1 MSQEINKEPIIGA
14 IRIYFADDY
23 FWALDIEALSKW
35 LETQSLIISSDD
47 LHEILRLYA
56 DEFELNEEDEG
67 PAIVKRRK
75 KETDGE
81 TLPDRMREDYKIP
94 RDMDDDE
101 LEDELEDDLEDDND
115 IDSDDSLEDASM
127 RPSRNAENGSRYA
140 VAIAKKYLE
149 TTYAETIYELEK
161 HLNSQKCLTDQ
172 TIGELLR
179 DNRNIFEV
187 FTDNGVACVRLVKMA
202 HMFTKDTKTM
212 AKSRITQ
219 TERLL
224 VDYLAKHSGLQG
236 GVALPELII
245 HLRSFRNAIT
255 DDIEDFLRGCKSS
268 FECIE
273 SGGITYIKVL
283 PGSKAQTIQPH
294 IPYSRQRSSKEYL
307 LRVVR
312 ECLVKHGLLTVAE
325 LEKMLTPH
333 IPNPPMKFSEVVI
346 RYRKEFKTMRVG
358 NDTMV
363 RLSTTDENTLMYIK
377 VFLMEMGPS
386 KLSSLA
392 DYLKR
397 EGFTPKVRMKDFLAG
412 LSEFKFRD
420 MQGNLG
426 VQSTEIE
433 LARRAR
439 KYLRDKGTVRVSVLG
454 DYLGKHSLPPRTK
467 LTDFLE
473 KFPEFTFSQAA
484 SDIFVSHQI
493 YPPNIIPVDFI
504 KKYLLVESKPAEVF
518 ALTAHLNWNGKY
530 PEYKVIE
537 IIKNHKEFTLTKS
550 SNQWVVRF
558 VDGYKRPVVEK
569 IEHSTIENSEYAE
582 SKGNPNDDESIDFTS
597 NRNVVLPPRKPV
609 TSYSNQPFHSQIPP
623 PTSTTSTSYSPTQFD
638 SYEMTSTRSAGGT
651 SYSPQTYP
659 TNVHASALLTESVLS
674 SSSANIRSAGTSG
687 TMTSRTVPERVK
699 RVEILEG
706 TEHVYYEGS
715 NIPGFSSSIE
725 LDNVKRNEHEGA
737 GVGEER
743 KGKHRMQNADD
754 IYVESN
760 KEESSPYTRK
770 PQPFTYAQCQF
781 NPHAHTFPTST
792 PTLWSSSLHHPAP
805 LLSQEVLQSHFPS
818 SCNYTQFS
826 TYPEPTY
833 LNYSVPCS
841 TMLIGDSGSGM
852 EHTQLVVLEGCVMG
866 KPGMVKPEAITC
878 PLVLRYDS
886 SGLEFPCVSSFVGN
900 QVKAGIDEMVG
911 EEENVDSDEKEE
923 NEDDKIIEKRDNKD
937 SEENGDDK
945 IVEKRDNEDNEDNGD
960 DKIVEKKEN
969 EENEENVEVR
979 NDNEEN
985 EESKSDKEEN
995 KEQKKDNEDY
1005 DNDENIEDEAKKH
1018 EENVEEEAKEE
1029 DDNANEE
1036 MKSSEQDDK
1045 TDQGINE
1052 TTALK
1057 KIIFVTPS
1065 SLKKM
1070 KKVYQDIQNCEV
1082 RPLIFLEEEIT
1093 KDDVKA
1099 WMEANPDTA
1108 VAVECMELVEE
1119 FLYESGDS
1127 ETFRFSE
1134 FALQLEAKDCS
1145 TSRVKQYIG
1154 NRIRR
1159 LKSFFEKP
1167 NDRHDA
1173 FSEAFQPGNV
1183 VIIDLSDYIIGAV
1196 LASVLFR
1203 IAVGIYTRLKFSED
1217 DSNVEKMLVL
1227 EEAEK
1232 YLTPTSPLTPR
1243 IQQIQSRIHH
1253 YKTNMLISTS
1263 NPTLLPPLIFQQSHF
1278 FIFHYFS
1285 SPYWSEFLTTHL
1297 SLLGGNADRLSRNT
1311 QKLWSPRHAFVRGWI
1326 ARAGESEQ
1334 NGREVC
1340 IETIIEIRESQSDNT
1355 T

>member
-23 FWALDIEALSKW
+23 FWALDVEALSKW
-35 LETQSLIISSDD
+35 LETQSLIISPDD
-47 LHEILRLYA
+47 LHEILRLYT
-56 DEFELNEEDEG
+56 DEFELNEEDDG
-67 PAIVKRRK
+67 TVMVKRKK
-75 KETDGE
+75 KETDGG
-81 TLPDRMREDYKIP
+81 TLPDRMGEGYKIP
-94 RDMDDDE
+94 Q
-101 LEDELEDDLEDDND
+101 
-115 IDSDDSLEDASM
+115 DAST
-127 RPSRNAENGSRYA
+127 RPARSAESGSRYGMSTFA
-140 VAIAKKYLE
+140 VAIARKYLE
-149 TTYAETIYELEK
+149 STYAETIYELEK

-187 FTDNGVACVRLVKMA
+187 FTDSGVTCVRLVRMA

-224 VDYLAKHSGLQG
+224 VDYLTKHGGLQG

-245 HLRSFRNAIT
+245 HLRSFRNAIA

-268 FECIE
+268 FECLE

-283 PGSKAQTIQPH
+283 PGSKAQTIQPR
-294 IPYSRQRSSKEYL
+294 IPYSRQRSGKEYL

-333 IPNPPMKFSEVVI
+333 IPNPPMKFSEVIV
-346 RYRKEFKTMRVG
+346 RYRREFKTMRVG
-358 NDTMV
+358 DDIMV

-397 EGFTPKVRMKDFLAG
+397 EGFTPRVRMKEFLAG

-439 KYLRDKGTVRVSVLG
+439 KFLRDKGTVRVSVLR

-484 SDIFVSHQI
+484 SDVFVSHQV
-493 YPPNIIPVDFI
+493 YPPDIVPVDFI
-504 KKYLLVESKPAEVF
+504 RKYLLVENKPAEVY
-518 ALTAHLNWNGKY
+518 ALTTHLNWNGKY

-537 IIKNHKEFTLTKS
+537 IIKNHKEFTLSKL

-569 IEHSTIENSEYAE
+569 MEQSTFENSEMG
-582 SKGNPNDDESIDFTS
+582 SPSNSQGGGSNTSMTIPNTNGDELTDFAS
-597 NRNVVLPPRKPV
+597 NRNVTTPRKTDSIV
-609 TSYSNQPFHSQIPP
+609 TNQPFHSQIPP
-623 PTSTTSTSYSPTQFD
+623 SSLTNYSSTHFD
-638 SYEMTSTRSAGGT
+638 SYETASTRSAGGT
-651 SYSPQTYP
+651 SYSPHMYP
-659 TNVHASALLTESVLS
+659 AKVPGAPS
-674 SSSANIRSAGTSG
+674 SSDTNIRSAGSSG
-687 TMTSRTVPERVK
+687 TITSRTIPEHVK
-699 RVEILEG
+699 RVESFED
-706 TEHVYYEGS
+706 TD
-715 NIPGFSSSIE
+715 SSSIE
-725 LDNVKRNEHEGA
+725 LDNVKRSEHEDA
-737 GVGEER
+737 GTKGER
-743 KGKHRMQNADD
+743 KGKHRTQDSDD
-754 IYVESN
+754 VGVESF
-760 KEESSPYTRK
+760 SPYTRK
-770 PQPFTYAQCQF
+770 GPQPFTYAQCQF

-792 PTLWSSSLHHPAP
+792 PTSRSSSFHYRAP
-805 LLSQEVLQSHFPS
+805 LLSQEVLQSHLS
-818 SCNYTQFS
+818 SFCNYTQFS

-833 LNYSVPCS
+833 LNYSVPCN
-841 TMLIGDSGSGM
+841 TVLIGDRGSGM
-852 EHTQLVVLEGCVMG
+852 EHTLLVVLEGCVMG
-866 KPGMVKPEAITC
+866 KPEIVKPEIVKPETITC
-878 PLVLRYDS
+878 PLILRYDS
-886 SGLEFPCVSSFVGN
+886 SGLESPCVSSFVGN
-900 QVKAGIDEMVG
+900 RFNVGIDEKVG
-911 EEENVDSDEKEE
+911 EEENVGSDEKEE
-923 NEDDKIIEKRDNKD
+923 NEDAE
-937 SEENGDDK
+937 
-945 IVEKRDNEDNEDNGD
+945 IVEKRDNKENVEMKNDNKENEDAE
-960 DKIVEKKEN
+960 IVEKRDNK
-969 EENEENVEVR
+969 ENVEIKKDNEEHEEIK

-985 EESKSDKEEN
+985 KKW
-995 KEQKKDNEDY
+995 KDNEDY
-1005 DNDENIEDEAKKH
+1005 DNDEKIEEETKKI
-1018 EENVEEEAKEE
+1018 EEAKEDYE
-1029 DDNANEE
+1029 NANEE
-1036 MKSSEQDDK
+1036 MKSNQQDEN
-1045 TDQGINE
+1045 DQEINE
-1052 TTALK
+1052 ATAVK

-1070 KKVYQDIQNCEV
+1070 KKVYQDIPNCEV
-1082 RPLIFLEEEIT
+1082 RPLIFLEEELT

-1119 FLYESGDS
+1119 ILYESGDS
-1127 ETFRFSE
+1127 EAFSFSE
-1134 FALQLEAKDCS
+1134 FALQLAAKDCS
-1145 TSRVKQYIG
+1145 TPRVKQCIG

-1173 FSEAFQPGNV
+1173 FSEAFQPGDI
-1183 VIIDLSDYIIGAV
+1183 VIVDLSDYIVRAA

-1203 IAVGIYTRLKFSED
+1203 IVVGIYTRLNFSD
-1217 DSNVEKMLVL
+1217 DDTNVGKMLVL
-1227 EEAEK
+1227 EEAEN

-1326 ARAGESEQ
+1326 AQAGKSEQ
-1334 NGREVC
+1334 DGREAC
-1340 IETIIEIRESQSDNT
+1340 IETIVEIRESYSDNT
-1355 T
+1355 TYKR